1 MTKVLINNTGNV
13 AMLDKR
19 KFLGRTRRIHFVG
32 IGGIGM
38 SGIAEVLLNLGFT
51 VTGSDRQLSS
61 ITRHLEDLGAVIY
74 EGHEGGQVLGADV
87 VVISS
92 AVRKD
97 NIEVKTAM
105 DIKIP
110 VIRRAEMLGELMRMK
125 QGVAIAGTH
134 GKTTTTSITGLML
147 QESGF
152 DPTLIVGGKLRALN
166 TNAKLGEGDYLV
178 VEADEFD
185 RSFLQ
190 LMPIIA
196 VITNIDT
203 DHLDC
208 YENLDEIKSA
218 FVTFANKVPFYGSV
232 VLCLDEDSLR
242 EIIPRISR
250 RILTYGLTP
259 QAEIRGINLTCRNE
273 HTEFTVIYRD
283 REQGRIKIQ
292 LPGVHNVKNSL
303 AALAVGFELEVP
315 FETIKK
321 ALEEFTGVH
330 RRFEIKAELNGVLI
344 VDDYAHHPTEIEA
357 SLKAARDGW
366 GRRIVAVFQPHL
378 YSRTRDF
385 HTDFGR
391 AFFDADIL
399 VVTDIYPAREDPIP
413 GITGE
418 LVAESARSFGHR
430 QVVYIP
436 SKEEV
441 PEYLKSIVREG
452 DLVITMGAGDI
463 WQVGESLIT
472 MLKKR

>member
-1 MTKVLINNTGNV
+1 
-13 AMLDKR
+13 MLDKR

>member
-1 MTKVLINNTGNV
+1 
-13 AMLDKR
+13 MLDKK
-19 KFLGRTRRIHFVG
+19 KFLGSTRRVHFVG

-61 ITRHLEDLGAVIY
+61 ITRRLENLGAIIY

-92 AVRKD
+92 AVKSD

-125 QGVAIAGTH
+125 QGIAVAGTH
-134 GKTTTTSITGLML
+134 GKTTTTSIVGLML
-147 QESGF
+147 QEGGF
-152 DPTLIVGGKLRALN
+152 DPTMIVGGKLRALDS
-166 TNAKLGEGDYLV
+166 NAKLGEGNYLV

-196 VITNIDT
+196 VITNIET
-203 DHLDC
+203 EHLDC
-208 YENLDEIKSA
+208 YDNLDEIKSA

-232 VLCLDEDSLR
+232 VLCLDEESLQ

-259 QAEIRGINLTCRNE
+259 QAEIRAINLTYKAE
-273 HTEFTVIYRD
+273 SMEFTTIFRD
-283 REQGRIKIQ
+283 REQGRIRIQ

-303 AALAVGFELEVP
+303 AALAVGLELEIP

-330 RRFEIKAELNGVLI
+330 RRFEIKSEDKGVLI
-344 VDDYAHHPTEIEA
+344 VDDYAHHPTEIKA
-357 SLKAARDGW
+357 SLKAARKGW

-385 HTDFGR
+385 HSDFGQS
-391 AFFDADIL
+391 FFDADIL
-399 VVTDIYPAREDPIP
+399 IVTDIFPAREDPIP

-418 LVAESARSFGHR
+418 LVADSARSFGHR
-430 QVVYIP
+430 QVIYIP
-436 SKEEV
+436 AKEEI
-441 PEYLKSIVREG
+441 PEYLKSIVHEG

-463 WQVGESLIT
+463 WKVGESLIT
-472 MLKKR
+472 MMKKQ

>member
-1 MTKVLINNTGNV
+1 MTKVLVNNTGNV

-61 ITRHLEDLGAVIY
+61 ITGHLEDLGAVIY

-97 NIEVKTAM
+97 NIEVKAAM

-463 WQVGESLIT
+463 WQVGESLMT
-472 MLKKR
+472 MLKK